1 MIKVLHESL
10 HLARELVWKSRLLRV
25 DCLAPATPPLATTIW
40 KMLHKDREIIFS
52 ATVCGLVSFSCVTA
66 TYRWRDCG
74 DNLKH
79 ARGLSCFRDKGVL
92 SVRHKVNVR
101 NTFRNDCVHIIIAV
115 GCACDGNMSVILFA
129 SDSFL
134 LFWKIISS
142 DCFSYIK
149 LFLELWLMWTLTHGW
164 T

>member
-25 DCLAPATPPLATTIW
+25 DRFAPPPLRLLSEKFFMKIER
-40 KMLHKDREIIFS
+40 LFS
-52 ATVCGLVSFSCVTA
+52 QLQFVGLSVFLVLLA
-66 TYRWRDCG
+66 TYRWRDCSA
-74 DNLKH
+74 NLKQ
-79 ARGLSCFRDKGVL
+79 ARGPSCFRDKGVL

-101 NTFRNDCVHIIIAV
+101 HTFRNDCVHIIIAV

-134 LFWKIISS
+134 LFWEIISS
-142 DCFSYIK
+142 DYFSYIK